1 MINDLI
7 IYEMQ
12 RYRVVSEEAKFDHGE
27 TIMTLECVPFRP
39 GFEQLIGRN
48 PRGNGKSYMALK
60 DTFEIEKVIFNRPAT
75 IVLWKDGTKTVV
87 KCSEYDLYDPQTG
100 LLMCIAKKAYGNGGR
115 FNDVIREHVTENPLV
130 KAVRDMCQV
139 VNIAFEGRDSEH

>member
-1 MINDLI
+1 MSDLI
-7 IYEMQ
+7 FCNGTWLRVTEAAYEAN
-12 RYRVVSEEAKFDHGE
+12 YRE
-27 TIMTLECVPFRP
+27 TSVTLECVPVKHIS
-39 GFEQLIGRN
+39 ESHYVVA
-48 PRGNGKSYMALK
+48 PRGNGKSNMVLC
-60 DTFEIEKVIFNRPAT
+60 DTFEIEKVIFNKPAT

-139 VNIAFEGRDSEH
+139 VKTALEGRASEY

>member
-7 IYEMQ
+7 TYEMQ
-12 RYRVVSEEAKFDHGE
+12 RYRVVSKAVDFEYGE
-27 TIMTLECVPFRP
+27 PIVTLECAPVY
-39 GFEQLIGRN
+39 LV
-48 PRGNGKSYMALK
+48 PRGNGKSNMVLCDA
-60 DTFEIEKVIFNRPAT
+60 FEIEKVIFNKPET

-87 KCSEYDLYDPQTG
+87 KCSEYDLYDPTTG

-130 KAVRDMCQV
+130 KAVRDMCKAV
-139 VNIAFEGRDSEH
+139 KTALEGRASEH